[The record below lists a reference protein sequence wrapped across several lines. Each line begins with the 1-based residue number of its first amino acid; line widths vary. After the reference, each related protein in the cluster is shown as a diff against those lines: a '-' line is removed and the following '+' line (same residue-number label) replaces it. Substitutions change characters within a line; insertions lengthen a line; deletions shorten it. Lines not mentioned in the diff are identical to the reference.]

1 MIPSYIKKM
10 EAQGSATP
18 ALQLSPALNDPT
30 VELKSRKETD
40 SSQKEIATKVETL
53 SKTLREQGRNL
64 VDLSHTP
71 TNCNVD
77 QLIEFVEKVF
87 HGGVLEDAEC
97 LFYAP
102 RSNQPRSPLKGE
114 VKGLRKKLERAT
126 HGHALYFCMSSM
138 LPDKNGRYSHKR
150 DQFSAM
156 HCVVLDDIGTK
167 ISLEKL
173 PSNLQAP
180 SYIIE
185 TSKENYQYGYILN
198 NAIEDIEHASG
209 LVQVMALAGLTDSG
223 GCMPT
228 KLVRLPDGYN
238 GKRDPSL
245 DKGLFHVRLVELNDN
260 IFTPEDLVECAAL
273 EINGNVVTW
282 RAILDGYS
290 PTSART
296 KARYMPI
303 QPNYYSAGGVVDP
316 VLEWLYKNDRVVSDH
331 GGDWITIKCHHGH
344 NHTTGDDTSGYKPL
358 GRGSEPH
365 KRYWNCFHETCASE
379 HTKDF
384 LGYVLVN
391 SDFPYIGYE
400 DLSIPLLTDY
410 IFDEQQNAVW
420 RTKEGEPT
428 TCRTLD
434 GFKNK
439 NNQKGLVLA
448 MGASGKLA
456 GRYITAAQQWMENPF
471 RIAAV
476 SSTHAAGE
484 APMIRSKHGD
494 LTLNSYRPPP
504 WGKGSFSQYHV
515 DRFNSFISY
524 LLPNK
529 SERNY
534 FMQWLAAKVQRP
546 QHRGTAIVMVAEAYG
561 VGRSTLAL
569 MLGELFGIYNSAT
582 VGFEELVKAGGFNH
596 WEDKDFVVVSEAED
610 TSSYLEAKGAR
621 KAYECLK
628 QRVDT
633 TAVKTTLN
641 VKYMKHRE
649 ITVTS
654 SYLILTNHEG
664 AIAIPEDDRRF
675 SVMRNPAV
683 PECASYFKAHNQWT
697 SEKNNDNEPI
707 WAGDVYRWLHTVKV
721 DFTSLQLPLRT
732 DAKRT
737 MVLQSLAPP
746 ERITALIAD
755 YAINNKHYFA
765 ITSQLVDYIRQA
777 LINDDPDIADRYN
790 NQRILK
796 AIADVTLNFP
806 NYKLRWN
813 DKGATSVRVFKQ
825 ALQKGHLPVEVDG
838 DRNKKAN
845 KLPRELKS
853 EIEKSTKTWNKDDL
867 LEHIAEN
874 M

>member
-1 MIPSYIKKM
+1 MKAHKYT
-10 EAQGSATP
+10 AP
-18 ALQLSPALNDPT
+18 ALQVPPTNGRT
-30 VELKSRKETD
+30 VEPKSGKESD
-40 SSQKEIATKVETL
+40 SMQKEIATQVEAL
-53 SKTLREQGRNL
+53 SKTLTEQGRNL

-71 TNCNVD
+71 INYNVD
-77 QLIEFVEKVF
+77 QLVEFVEKVF
-87 HGGVLEDAEC
+87 HDGVLEGAEC

-102 RSNQPRSPLKGE
+102 RNNQPRSPLKSE
-114 VKGLRKKLERAT
+114 IKGLRKKLERAT

-138 LPDKNGRYSHKR
+138 LPDENGRYSHKR

-156 HCVVLDDIGTK
+156 HCIVLDDIGTK
-167 ISLEKL
+167 VSLETL
-173 PSNLQAP
+173 PEYLKTP

-185 TSKENYQYGYILN
+185 TSKGNYQYGYILD
-198 NAIEDIEHASG
+198 NAIENVEQANR

-238 GKRDPSL
+238 GKRDPAV
-245 DKGLFHVRLVELNDN
+245 DKGLFHVRLVKLSDKK
-260 IFTPEDLVECAAL
+260 FTPEELVECAAL
-273 EINGNVVTW
+273 KINGDVVTW
-282 RAILDGYS
+282 EAILKGYS
-290 PTSART
+290 PKNAKT
-296 KARYMPI
+296 KIRYMPI
-303 QPNYYSAGGVVDP
+303 QPNYSSADGVVDP
-316 VLEWLYKNDRVVSDH
+316 VLEWLGKNGLIVNDH
-331 GGDWITIKCHHGH
+331 GGDWIAIKCHNSH
-344 NHTTGDDTSGYKPL
+344 NHTTGDDTAGYKPL

-365 KRYWNCFHETCASE
+365 KRYWHCFHETCASE
-379 HTKDF
+379 HTKEF
-384 LGYVLVN
+384 LGYVLTN
-391 SDFPYIGYE
+391 SEFPYLGYE
-400 DLSIPLLTDY
+400 DLSSPLLVDY

-420 RTKEGEPT
+420 RVKEGEPA

-434 GFKNK
+434 GFKNM
-439 NNQKGLVLA
+439 NNQKGLVFSRA
-448 MGASGKLA
+448 ASGNLVS
-456 GRYITAAQQWMENPF
+456 RRVTAAQQWMENPF
-471 RIAAV
+471 RIAVVA
-476 SSTHAAGE
+476 SIHAAGE
-484 APMIRSKHGD
+484 APIIRSKHGY

-504 WGKGSFSQYHV
+504 WGKGAFSQYHV
-515 DRFNSFISY
+515 DRFNSYINY
-524 LLPNK
+524 LLPNE

-534 FMQWLAAKVQRP
+534 FIQWLAAKVQRP

-569 MLGELFGIYNSAT
+569 MLGEILGRYNSAT
-582 VGFEELVKAGGFNH
+582 ISFEELVKASGFNH

-633 TAVKTTLN
+633 TAVKSTLN

-683 PECASYFKAHNQWT
+683 PESASYFEAHNQWT
-697 SEKNNDNEPI
+697 SEKDGDNEPI
-707 WAGDVYRWLHTVKV
+707 WAGDVYRWLQTVKV
-721 DFTSLQLPLRT
+721 DFKSLQLPLRT
-732 DAKRT
+732 DAKRA
-737 MVLQSLAPP
+737 MVIQSLAPP
-746 ERITALIAD
+746 ERIISLVAA
-755 YAINNKHYFA
+755 YAMKKKHYFA
-765 ITSQLVDYIRQA
+765 ITNQLVDYIRQA
-777 LINDDPDIADRYN
+777 LINDDPDTADRYN

-796 AIADVTLNFP
+796 AIGDVTLNFP
-806 NYKLRWN
+806 HYKLRWK

-825 ALQKGHLPVEVDG
+825 ALQKGYVPVEVDG

-845 KLPRELKS
+845 RLPRDFKGN
-853 EIEKSTKTWNKDDL
+853 IDKSTKAWNKDAL